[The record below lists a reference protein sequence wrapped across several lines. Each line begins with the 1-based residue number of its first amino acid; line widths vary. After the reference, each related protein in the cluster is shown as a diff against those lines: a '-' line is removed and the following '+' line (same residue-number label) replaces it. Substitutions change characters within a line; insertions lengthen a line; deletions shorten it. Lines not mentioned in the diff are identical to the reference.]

1 MNILD
6 LIIFIGLGIAAYF
19 IYINYQSVLFPQP
32 KPSTLTPT
40 IAPTLTPTIAPTL
53 TPTIA
58 PTQKPI
64 IEPTQKPIIEPTQK
78 PIIEPT
84 KKPKCLGGGPF
95 GKLPDLPIPGGVILD
110 LSSVSAMKKT
120 KLSYQTENDSRVVVS
135 NGILTITMLPTDKD
149 NNPGKPKDDRR
160 RNEINISDGS
170 FCAQLGE
177 TGTWGCEFRINED
190 ITWSNKNFYHIYQIK
205 CRKLD
210 TLPYFTVS
218 IYDNNICVMDYT
230 GSNYVVIQ
238 PLCSAIGQ
246 WISVTSTLPNKGGAT
261 INYNVNGKTGTL
273 PMPPS
278 TEQELYFKCGQYR
291 KIPSSNDIKVSTST
305 SYKDISFIKS

>member
-6 LIIFIGLGIAAYF
+6 LIILIGLGIAAYF

-32 KPSTLTPT
+32 KPPPTIAPTPTPTIAPTIAPTPTPT
-40 IAPTLTPTIAPTL
+40 IAPTLKPTPTIAPTV
-53 TPTIA
+53 A
-58 PTQKPI
+58 PTKKPI
-64 IEPTQKPIIEPTQK
+64 IEPTQKP
-78 PIIEPT
+78 
-84 KKPKCLGGGPF
+84 KCPGGGPF
-95 GKLPDLPIPGGVILD
+95 GKLPDLPIPGSVVLD
-110 LSSVSAMKKT
+110 LSSVSAMKKI
-120 KLSYQTENDSRVVVS
+120 KMSYQTENDSRVVVS
-135 NGILTITMLPTDKD
+135 NEILTISMLPTDKD

-160 RNEINISDGS
+160 RNEINISDSS
-170 FCAQLGE
+170 FCAQIGE

-205 CRKLD
+205 SRKLD

-218 IYDNNICVMDYT
+218 IYDNNLCVMDYT

-246 WISVTSTLPNKGGAT
+246 WIPVTSTLINKGGTT

-278 TEQELYFKCGQYR
+278 TEMELYFKCGQYR
-291 KIPSSNDIKVSTST
+291 KIVSGNDIKVTTST
-305 SYKDISFIKS
+305 SYKDVCFKKS